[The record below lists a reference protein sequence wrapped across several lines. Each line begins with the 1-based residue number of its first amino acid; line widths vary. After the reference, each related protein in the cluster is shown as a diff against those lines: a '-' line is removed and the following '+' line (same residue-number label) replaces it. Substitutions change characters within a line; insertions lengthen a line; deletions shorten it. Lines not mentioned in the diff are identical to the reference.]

1 VKKKTLIGLSVA
13 IAVLLS
19 CVAPAQTA
27 SAQKQY
33 DHSPRAGTPP
43 SLYKRLGGYDALA
56 AVTDDFITRLAT
68 DKTLGRF
75 FVGAS
80 DNSKMRIRQLVVD
93 QLCAATGGPCV
104 YIGRD
109 MKTSHKGLG
118 ITEDDWNISVKHLLG
133 TLAKFK
139 VPDKEQKEVAAAI
152 STLKA
157 DIVEKP

>member
-1 VKKKTLIGLSVA
+1 VGVTLGLA
-13 IAVLLS
+13 LFLS
-19 CVAPAQTA
+19 CVGHAPGV
-27 SAQKQY
+27 SAQ
-33 DHSPRAGTPP
+33 SGS

-80 DNSKMRIRQLVVD
+80 DNSKMRIRQLVLD

-109 MKTSHKGLG
+109 MKTAHKGLG
-118 ITEDDWNISVKHLLG
+118 ITEEDWNIAVKHLVA
-133 TLAKFK
+133 TLTKFK
-139 VPDKEQKEVAAAI
+139 VPENLQKEVATAI
-152 STLKA
+152 SGLKA

>member
-1 VKKKTLIGLSVA
+1 MRTNHPLRYFLA
-13 IAVLLS
+13 IALLI
-19 CVAPAQTA
+19 AGA
-27 SAQKQY
+27 SAAAYAQNN
-33 DHSPRAGTPP
+33 

-68 DKTLGRF
+68 DKQLGRF

-80 DNSKMRIRQLVVD
+80 ENSKMRIRQLVLD

-118 ITEDDWNISVKHLLG
+118 ITEDDWNIAVKHLVA
-133 TLAKFK
+133 TMNKFK
-139 VPDKEQKEVAAAI
+139 VGQKEQEEVAAAL
-152 STLKA
+152 TKLKG
-157 DIVEKP
+157 DIVEK

>member
-1 VKKKTLIGLSVA
+1 MRKSHVLSFCIV

-19 CVAPAQTA
+19 CVGPATTA
-27 SAQKQY
+27 AAQGKK
-33 DHSPRAGTPP
+33 
-43 SLYKRLGGYDALA
+43 SLYQRLGGYDALA

-80 DNSKMRIRQLVVD
+80 DNSKMRIRQLVLD

-104 YIGRD
+104 YIGRE
-109 MKTSHKGLG
+109 MKTAHKGLG
-118 ITEDDWNISVKHLLG
+118 ITEEDWNISVKHLLA
-133 TLAKFK
+133 TLTKFK

-152 STLKA
+152 TSLKG